1 MLHHFFK
8 GLLRVVVL
16 LLLLCTA
23 VGAYIG
29 NTAYHEFREAPWDE
43 ILGIKNNTKQQ
54 LTYIRTL
61 EKGTRLGTGPC

>member
-29 NTAYHEFREAPWDE
+29 NTAYHEFREAPWM
-43 ILGIKNNTKQQ
+43 KS
-54 LTYIRTL
+54 
-61 EKGTRLGTGPC
+61 